1 MGFSALIVITAILG
15 GIATVNMLTV
25 KNKSVI
31 LAEEYV
37 PEVDVATR
45 LRGASN
51 RLMYAMRGYSLTGI
65 DSYWSEAQVEAGLL
79 DEALADAKELDQNSE
94 HLKALAGRIQIAQEA
109 RDRYFAL
116 MEQTQELQ
124 ETLETNRNQL
134 DTNAAA

>member
-1 MGFSALIVITAILG
+1 MITAILG